1 MANYKIEIS
10 QTADL
15 QFKELPQL
23 DQLRIART
31 IYRLGSNPYPTGC
44 RKLTGYK
51 DLFRIR
57 VGNYRLI
64 YSVDKNRIVII
75 ILKIGHRKD
84 VYR

>member
-10 QTADL
+10 LTADR

-23 DQLRIART
+23 EQLRIARA
-31 IYRLGSNPYPTGC
+31 IQQLGANPYPTGC

-51 DLFRIR
+51 DMFRIR
-57 VGNYRLI
+57 VGNYRVI
-64 YSVDKNRIVII
+64 YSVDKKRIVII